1 MAYSYDDRD
10 REFRQSPPPRP
21 PRKEDN
27 DLGSWILII
36 FLFIVA
42 WPAGLAVLLS
52 KVLGNDSRRKNAA
65 RSTRSTVSRSD
76 PAVSRADPNPSQ
88 ARPGTASAAGR
99 KVTKTPQYSAKAARN
114 MKIVGLVLLFA
125 GLVSLVE
132 GIGAATGGLS
142 WALLASLFPTMG
154 LAAGGLGLLL
164 AGGVMTRRARRFGK
178 YLACAHGQ
186 EAVSLKK
193 LAEAA
198 DVSPR
203 KVENDLEIMIEKGL
217 WGENAYLDLGSDMLF
232 RSPEAAEA
240 FFGKKKQEQE
250 VQEPPQAEQGYSG
263 ILRDIRRAND
273 RIADPVLS
281 QKIDRLEEVAGK
293 IFRIIEKEPAKKAK
307 ASTFLNYYL
316 PTTQK
321 LLDSYLAEQ
330 AAAYLGAA
338 EKPDFDPLR
347 RDIVHLRELPFEE
360 RQRLAAENP
369 AYGNIVCRCEG
380 ISEGEIVD
388 AIRRT
393 PGARSLDGVKRR
405 VRAGMG
411 WKHLRCHC
419 LCRH

>member
-76 PAVSRADPNPSQ
+76 PAVSRANPNPSQ

-186 EAVSLKK
+186 DAVSLKK
-193 LAEAA
+193 LADTAE
-198 DVSPR
+198 VSQR
-203 KVENDLEIMIEKGL
+203 KVERDLEIMIEKGL
-217 WGENAYLDLGSDMLF
+217 WGKNAYVDLSSDMLF

-240 FFGKKKQEQE
+240 YFAPRQT
-250 VQEPPQAEQGYSG
+250 VREPAPAEQGYSG
-263 ILRDIRRAND
+263 VLRDIRRAND

-321 LLDSYLAEQ
+321 LLDSYAEFEEAGVSGENLNQ
-330 AAAYLGAA
+330 AKAKIQSTMDSIVAGFERQLDELYRADA
-338 EKPDFDPLR
+338 MDIDSDIRVMETMLR
-347 RDIVHLRELPFEE
+347 RDSATVADDFGLGGGTAVQQEE
-360 RQRLAAENP
+360 E
-369 AYGNIVCRCEG
+369 
-380 ISEGEIVD
+380 
-388 AIRRT
+388 
-393 PGARSLDGVKRR
+393 
-405 VRAGMG
+405 
-411 WKHLRCHC
+411 
-419 LCRH
+419 

>member
-76 PAVSRADPNPSQ
+76 PAVSRANPNPSQ

-193 LAEAA
+193 LAVAA

-232 RSPEAAEA
+232 RSPEAADA

-263 ILRDIRRAND
+263 VLRDIRRAND

-307 ASTFLNYYL
+307 ASWMSCTG
-316 PTTQK
+316 PTPWT
-321 LLDSYLAEQ
+321 STATSGSWRPCSAGTAPPWPTISAW
-330 AAAYLGAA
+330 AAARRCSRRKNKDGNKE
-338 EKPDFDPLR
+338 EKPHEACFCPDFSPVHGLR
-347 RDIVHLRELPFEE
+347 PVCLREETDGGGP
-360 RQRLAAENP
+360 
-369 AYGNIVCRCEG
+369 
-380 ISEGEIVD
+380 
-388 AIRRT
+388 RR
-393 PGARSLDGVKRR
+393 R
-405 VRAGMG
+405 
-411 WKHLRCHC
+411 
-419 LCRH
+419 